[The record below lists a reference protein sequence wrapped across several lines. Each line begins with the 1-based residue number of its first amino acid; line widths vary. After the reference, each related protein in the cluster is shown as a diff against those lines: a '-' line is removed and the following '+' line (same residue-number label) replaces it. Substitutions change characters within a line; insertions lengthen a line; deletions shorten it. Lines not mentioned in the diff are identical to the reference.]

1 MQENKTPQ
9 ELDEQ
14 LQREKAQDWENL
26 QARLG
31 LGDIPLDAKPKKR
44 PFVLRK
50 RVLAVCAS
58 VLLVAGL
65 SVGAGFYFASLQ
77 QAQTPQDE
85 IRYCAQ
91 SEYTPNETS
100 QTLKEY
106 SLQKDGQILFF
117 DWYNQMEELAS
128 FSYTLNDTAEVIA
141 FKEEFLN
148 TDFGYYITLSVTD
161 KLTQVEEFEHYISLC
176 TSSTTVQEISVIYRF
191 NKTQGAM
198 VWEYDGYKY
207 YMDVIGVFSE
217 DEMFDL
223 LTELLPQ

>member
-77 QAQTPQDE
+77 QAENPQDE

-91 SEYTPNETS
+91 SEYTPNEVT

-106 SLQKDGQILFF
+106 SLQKDGKILFF
-117 DWYNQMEELAS
+117 DWYEQLETLTN
-128 FSYTLNDTAEVIA
+128 FSYTLKDTSETIA

-148 TDFGYYITLSVTD
+148 MENGYEIALSVTD
-161 KLTQVEEFEHYISLC
+161 KLTQVEEFENHTNFC
-176 TSSTTVQEISVIYRF
+176 NNTTTIQEIQVRYTF
-191 NKTQGAM
+191 NKTEGSM
-198 VWEYDGYKY
+198 MWEYDGYKY
-207 YMDVIGVFSE
+207 YMDVMGVFSE
-217 DEMFDL
+217 DEMFSL

>member
-14 LQREKAQDWENL
+14 LRREKEQDWEIL
-26 QARLG
+26 KARLG
-31 LGDIPLDAKPKKR
+31 LDDIPYDAKPPKR
-44 PFVLRK
+44 PFVFRK

-106 SLQKDGQILFF
+106 SLQKDGKILFF
-117 DWYNQMEELAS
+117 DWYEQMEALAS
-128 FSYTLNDTAEVIA
+128 FSYTLNDTAEIIA
-141 FKEEFLN
+141 FKEEFIYAE
-148 TDFGYYITLSVTD
+148 TGYEIALSVTD
-161 KLTQVEEFEHYISLC
+161 KLTQVEEFEHYQTLC
-176 TSSTTVQEISVIYRF
+176 VTETTLQEIQVRYTF
-191 NKTQGAM
+191 NKTEGSM
-198 VWEYDGYKY
+198 MWEYDGYKY
-207 YMDVIGVFSE
+207 YMDVIGVFSQ
-217 DEMFDL
+217 DEMFIL

>member
-14 LQREKAQDWENL
+14 LRREKEQDWEIL
-26 QARLG
+26 KARLG
-31 LGDIPLDAKPKKR
+31 LDDIPYDAKPPKR
-44 PFVLRK
+44 PFVFRK

-77 QAQTPQDE
+77 QPPQDQ

-91 SEYTPNETS
+91 SAYTPNETD

-106 SLQKDGQILFF
+106 SLQKDGKILFF

-161 KLTQVEEFEHYISLC
+161 NLTEVEEFEHYPTTCTDETTIS
-176 TSSTTVQEISVIYRF
+176 EIKVNYKF
-191 NKTQGAM
+191 NKTEGSM
-198 VWEYDGYKY
+198 MWEYDGYKY

-217 DEMFDL
+217 DEMFSL